1 MSVPVASTVDDFSSM
16 FNHGKLNLILDE
28 IGLYRSL
35 QIDASDPSADL
46 FKSTVRYREPRNGM
60 GSGVD
65 TQGKRVLFIINSINN
80 TWFHYHISRL
90 LPDWFIV
97 SLDMRY
103 NGHDTVASGIPV
115 TGGDRN
121 DLPPYVGDM
130 RNCYDDIEF
139 CFNYFNFNMASS
151 LVMYGYGYGGLLALG
166 FHHDRNVVTAL
177 VDNSDDADGVKQRS
191 FRVTH
196 LILNSPHIVNPDRV
210 NECVTRMVY
219 NPASFISPTTSQDGL
234 VAKSY
239 DSTATIVSSYLPRV
253 LAGISV
259 LGASTHVALA
269 AGATIVAKNLFT
281 VASNHVS
288 SSALQRYGAALDGKG
303 YELPHIAAIQQ
314 HFFIEAGTLSST
326 LNSPTLAFGRSVT
339 SLQDAVTCRKR
350 RYIKCPTLAL
360 FSVSGGCT
368 TASSSVAFDTGST
381 KASVKQCIETI
392 TAACDPDNGSRAVI
406 YRFPDVYN
414 DTLLSS
420 TQLPISKSVYS
431 LLMWLENEGIE
442 LLRDDGSALDMTT
455 VGVVDICRMMND
467 NLRNSTIL
475 DLVKRTDVGSLETSF
490 SREEFINILSSAA
503 TTNLLQHPHAAE
515 IVIRGS
521 MLRNDD

>member
-1 MSVPVASTVDDFSSM
+1 MSASAASSVDDFSSM

-46 FKSTVRYREPRNGM
+46 FKSTVRYREPRIGA
-60 GSGVD
+60 GTGVD
-65 TQGKRVLFIINSINN
+65 TRGRRVLFIINSINN

-103 NGHDTVASGIPV
+103 NGHDTVAAGVQIP
-115 TGGDRN
+115 GGDHN
-121 DLPPYVGDM
+121 DLPPYVGDV
-130 RNCYDDIEF
+130 RSCYDDIEF
-139 CFNYFNFNMASS
+139 CFNYFNFNMASN

-166 FHHDRNVVTAL
+166 FHRDCNVVTSL
-177 VDNSDDADGVKQRS
+177 TDDSDDADDTDGVKQRS

-210 NECVTRMVY
+210 NECATRIVY
-219 NPASFISPTTSQDGL
+219 NPVSFIAPTTSQDGL

-239 DSTATIVSSYLPRV
+239 DSTATIISSYLPRV

-259 LGASTHVALA
+259 LGANTHVALA
-269 AGATIVAKNLFT
+269 TGATIVAKNLFT
-281 VASNHVS
+281 AASNHIS
-288 SSALQRYGAALDGKG
+288 SSALQRYGAALDGRG

-339 SLQDAVTCRKR
+339 SLQDAVTCRGV

-360 FSVSGGCT
+360 FSTSRACN
-368 TASSSVAFDTGST
+368 A
-381 KASVKQCIETI
+381 ASVKRCQEAIR
-392 TAACDPDNGSRAVI
+392 AACDTDNGSQVVI

-414 DTLLSS
+414 DVLLSS
-420 TQLPISKSVYS
+420 TQPPIAKSIYS
-431 LLMWLENEGIE
+431 LLLWLENEGIE
-442 LLRDDGSALDMTT
+442 LLRDDGSQLDMTT
-455 VGVVDICRMMND
+455 LGVADVCRMMND
-467 NLRNSTIL
+467 NLRNSAIL
-475 DLVKRTDVGSLETSF
+475 DLMRRQDAEASETGF

-503 TTNLLQHPHAAE
+503 TKPDLLQQPHAAE

-521 MLRNDD
+521 MLRNTDD